1 MMEKTRSKSKA
12 YFTTINVMAAMFSL
26 LLFGLFYT
34 DAKAASA
41 APDIQVNG
49 MDNTVT
55 LASENT
61 LTVTVQLNA
70 GEQTGEQA
78 DWWIIAATPMGW
90 YYYEYPD
97 KWYLS
102 GVSMEDVGFAYQGAL
117 FNLTEPLEVLR
128 VSGLPV
134 GNYAFYFGVD
144 TMVNGVVDGG
154 SLFYDR
160 ATFEVVETESYDD
173 SADSGT
179 LVINEIVA

>member
-1 MMEKTRSKSKA
+1 MEKTRSKSKA
-12 YFTTINVMAAMFSL
+12 NFMTINVMAALLSVL
-26 LLFGLFYT
+26 LLVGIFYSH
-34 DAKAASA
+34 AGAASA
-41 APDIQVNG
+41 TPDIQVNG

-102 GVSMEDVGFAYQGAL
+102 GVSMEDLGFAYHGDNFHGAGAVR
-117 FNLTEPLEVLR
+117 FNTKVEGGPASEGGER
-128 VSGLPV
+128 CY
-134 GNYAFYFGVD
+134 NYVRLVRD
-144 TMVNGVVDGG
+144 
-154 SLFYDR
+154 
-160 ATFEVVETESYDD
+160 
-173 SADSGT
+173 AD
-179 LVINEIVA
+179 N